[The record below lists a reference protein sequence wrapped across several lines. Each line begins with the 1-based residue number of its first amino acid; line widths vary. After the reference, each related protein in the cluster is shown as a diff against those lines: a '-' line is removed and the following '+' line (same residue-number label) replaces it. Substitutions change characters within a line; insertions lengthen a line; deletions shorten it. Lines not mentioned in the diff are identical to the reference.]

1 MAFEKAKV
9 IKAAEKFLSQGKIN
23 AAIKEY
29 RQIIKHDEDDFTALN
44 MLGDLLARAGEREE
58 AATCFLRIAEHY
70 RDQEFRLK
78 AIAMYRKI
86 EKLKSHDPHIAK
98 ELGDLYAAQGLI
110 ADARA
115 QYLVV
120 ADACTRAGE
129 TKQTLKI
136 LHKIADLDPQNTEVR
151 LKLAEGYL
159 KERMEAEAAR
169 AYTEAAHRLLENG
182 QPERGLDA
190 YSKSLELRPHDRPTL
205 RGWVSAHSALGTA
218 DEAAELL
225 EKKVGES
232 PDDSELASM
241 LAQACIE
248 AEDPEAAE
256 RAVALMMSQDG
267 SNHRRYIEVSKLYLK
282 LGNESESARILGII
296 IEPMLAGREENDL
309 IELVQELLARSPEHV
324 PTLRLLA
331 RINWWQRDMEKL
343 RATLECL
350 AEAAEDAELVE
361 DERYALTQLV
371 RLAPDE
377 QRYAD
382 RLHTL
387 GGSLDD
393 GTRGPDLLIEP
404 DAGVAPTFESF
415 NLGETEAGTPVEPE
429 AAGSEFEWN
438 SVAETA
444 PAAAT
449 LSFAD
454 LNEEELPAGA
464 QLADSAAP
472 LSEDPFA
479 SAIALPE
486 PQGSG
491 TVSQGDGR
499 PTAEAMMQQELESVD
514 FYISQGYNDIALDT
528 LDILERQ
535 FGSHTEIVARRKKL
549 SESTQGAEAVTVEA
563 QPETVAAKAVFDPV
577 SELAFG
583 EIEIDHS
590 VVSQPPA
597 PVRSAFDSGLAEIF
611 EEFRLEAEGE
621 GAMAHEDFETHYNM
635 ATAYKEMD
643 LMDEAIREFQVAAG
657 LAGPA
662 DGVGRY
668 FACCNMLGHCFMQK
682 GMPQAAV
689 LWFKKGLSTPGCTA
703 EETKALQYEL
713 GSAYEQMDDLPGAIA
728 AFTEVYGVDVG
739 YRDIGERLVELQK
752 KEASQKK
759 KSK

>member
-9 IKAAEKFLSQGKIN
+9 IKAAEKFLSQGKIT

-29 RQIIKHDEDDFTALN
+29 RQIIKHDQDDFTALN
-44 MLGDLLARAGEREE
+44 MLGDLLARAGEKEE

-86 EKLKSHDPHIAK
+86 EKLKPRDPPIAK

-159 KERMEAEAAR
+159 KERMEVEAAR
-169 AYTEAAHRLLENG
+169 AFAEAAHRLLENG
-182 QPERGLDA
+182 HPERSLDA
-190 YSKSLELRPHDRPTL
+190 YSKALELRPNDRTTL

-218 DEAAELL
+218 DEAAEFL
-225 EKKVGES
+225 EKKVGEA
-232 PDDSELASM
+232 PDDPELASM
-241 LAQACIE
+241 LVQACIE
-248 AEDPEAAE
+248 AEDAAGAE
-256 RAVALMMSQDG
+256 RAVALMMSHDG
-267 SNHRRYIEVSKLYLK
+267 SNHRRYIDVSRLYLK
-282 LGNESESARILGII
+282 LGNESEAARILGII

-309 IELVQELLARSPEHV
+309 IELVQELLSRRPEHV

-343 RATLECL
+343 RGTLERL
-350 AEAAEDAELVE
+350 AEAAEDGELVE

-371 RLAPDE
+371 RLAPEE
-377 QRYAD
+377 QRYVD
-382 RLHTL
+382 RLKTL
-387 GGSLDD
+387 GGSLEDS
-393 GTRGPDLLIEP
+393 THGPDLLVEP
-404 DAGVAPTFESF
+404 DAGVVPTFESF
-415 NLGETEAGTPVEPE
+415 NSGEADTV
-429 AAGSEFEWN
+429 AAVDPAITGSEFEWN
-438 SVAETA
+438 SVADAEPA
-444 PAAAT
+444 PSA

-454 LNEEELPAGA
+454 LNEEEAPAATGSF
-464 QLADSAAP
+464 DSAA
-472 LSEDPFA
+472 SV
-479 SAIALPE
+479 SAAAETQDSIVA
-486 PQGSG
+486 GSG
-491 TVSQGDGR
+491 EGKPS
-499 PTAEAMMQQELESVD
+499 AEAMMQQELESVD
-514 FYISQGYNDIALDT
+514 FYIVQGYNDIALDT

-535 FGSHTEIVARRKKL
+535 FGSHPEIAARRKKL
-549 SESTQGAEAVTVEA
+549 KDSTAGAQAVTVEI
-563 QPETVAAKAVFDPV
+563 PTKADAGSQTVFDPA

-590 VVSQPPA
+590 VAAQQPA
-597 PVRSAFDSGLAEIF
+597 PVRPTLDSGLAEIF

-621 GAMAHEDFETHYNM
+621 GAAQEDFETHYNM

-657 LAGPA
+657 LAGPTDTA
-662 DGVGRY
+662 GRY
-668 FACCNMLGHCFMQK
+668 FRCCNMLGHCFMKK
-682 GMPQAAV
+682 GMPPAAV
-689 LWFKKGLSTPGCTA
+689 LWFKKGLGTPGCTP
-703 EETKALQYEL
+703 EESKALQYEL
-713 GSAYEQMDDLPGAIA
+713 GSAYEQMDDLPSAIA

-739 YRDIGERLVELQK
+739 YRDIGDRLEGLQK
-752 KEASQKK
+752 KEANQKK